1 MPLYEYR
8 CEDCGNEFEE
18 MLHFSE
24 REDPINEPCKNMIVI
39 GGHMPDPVRCNG
51 KVHLKMSIGSF
62 HLKGGGW
69 YKDGYGTKQ
78 KKEDTH
84 TPPKSTGEVTKGRSL
99 TDD

>member
-1 MPLYEYR
+1 
-8 CEDCGNEFEE
+8 
-18 MLHFSE
+18 
-24 REDPINEPCKNMIVI
+24 
-39 GGHMPDPVRCNG
+39 
-51 KVHLKMSIGSF
+51 MSIGSF

-78 KKEDTH
+78 KKEETH

>member
-39 GGHMPDPVRCNG
+39 GGQMPDPVRCG
-51 KVHLKMSIGSF
+51 
-62 HLKGGGW
+62 
-69 YKDGYGTKQ
+69 
-78 KKEDTH
+78 
-84 TPPKSTGEVTKGRSL
+84 
-99 TDD
+99 